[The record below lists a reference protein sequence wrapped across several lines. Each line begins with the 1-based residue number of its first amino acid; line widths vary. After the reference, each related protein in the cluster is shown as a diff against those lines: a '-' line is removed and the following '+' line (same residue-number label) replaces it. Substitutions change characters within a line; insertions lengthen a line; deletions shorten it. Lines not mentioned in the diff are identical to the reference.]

1 MVAII
6 AVALTFAFGLLL
18 LPALIPGMRVRGM
31 TDTLKVGLLCGVLSA
46 VLSKV
51 ILVILTLIFLLPIKI
66 SGPVAGFIVQGAVNL
81 VLLGIIGRVSGS
93 IEFDRTRSTLW
104 AAFALTALQTVVR
117 MIA

>member
-1 MVAII
+1 MVALI
-6 AVALTFAFGLLL
+6 AVAATFAFGLLL

-31 TDTLKVGLLCGVLSA
+31 LDVLKVGLLGGVLSA

-66 SGPVAGFIVQGAVNL
+66 SGPIAGFIVQGLVNTA
-81 VLLGIIGRVSGS
+81 LLGIIGKVSDS
-93 IEFDRTRSTLW
+93 IEFDRVRSTLW

-117 MIA
+117 LIA